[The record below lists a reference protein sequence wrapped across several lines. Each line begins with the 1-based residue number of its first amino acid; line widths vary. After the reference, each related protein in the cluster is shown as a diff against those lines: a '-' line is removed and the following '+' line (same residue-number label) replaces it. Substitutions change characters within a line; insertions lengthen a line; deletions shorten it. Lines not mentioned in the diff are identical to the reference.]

1 MMAADSLHVA
11 VHLVV
16 PSGVSFR
23 LLLLCRRACSA
34 GAFASHF
41 ALPPA
46 QPSTVQASCLEHG
59 RPAAIAV
66 FAGALAAGAA
76 LPPGRSCRERMR
88 HTEFPMTARHGG
100 CGRHEAALGRVPRP
114 THVQTGLV
122 RTVVPHPSILP
133 SAFASRLRSRQ
144 WRPGGAALL
153 AASPPA
159 NAARA
164 AGRARSRQDAC
175 TVDGC
180 AVGSAKC
187 NANAF
192 ALHARRHGSSHRMDT
207 PDGTMQCT
215 SACSE
220 SAAIMGVNPARPG
233 APRRSRRMR

>member
-1 MMAADSLHVA
+1 MAVEITEEFVWQSIPPRARDSHKGTFGSVLAVA
-11 VHLVV
+11 
-16 PSGVSFR
+16 G
-23 LLLLCRRACSA
+23 
-34 GAFASHF
+34 
-41 ALPPA
+41 
-46 QPSTVQASCLEHG
+46 
-59 RPAAIAV
+59 
-66 FAGALAAGAA
+66 
-76 LPPGRSCRERMR
+76 
-88 HTEFPMTARHGG
+88 
-100 CGRHEAALGRVPRP
+100 
-114 THVQTGLV
+114 
-122 RTVVPHPSILP
+122 
-133 SAFASRLRSRQ
+133 SAFYR
-144 WRPGGAALL
+144 GAALL